1 MIRASFVAIST
12 SGRPRVTRIRGRLIY
27 IVTAIMTYEN
37 MHLDLADIVGA
48 GVFVVTADKIHALR

>member
-1 MIRASFVAIST
+1 
-12 SGRPRVTRIRGRLIY
+12 
-27 IVTAIMTYEN
+27 MTYEN